1 MEAVLK
7 RTPGFVS
14 AAILGFKYVFTAQ
27 NNKPISTYSLLLLH
41 LTLGTKD

>member
-14 AAILGFKYVFTAQ
+14 AAILGFKYVFIAQ
-27 NNKPISTYSLLLLH
+27 K
-41 LTLGTKD
+41 